1 MASDSIESKKGRED
15 KNLRPFILFAVLAVF
30 SGFLC
35 IALKGEDVFAAVFRE
50 NLELILIIIP
60 RIAAAMLL
68 AGFVQVLVPKDMVAR
83 WLGEKSGLKGLI
95 IASFAGMVT
104 PGGPMTSFPLVLAL
118 YSSGAERG
126 ALVAYM
132 TAWSL
137 LGVQRM
143 IVWEIPL
150 LGSDFTV
157 IRFASCALLPVL
169 AGMLAR
175 RIPIHPEQHINT
187 AGG

>member
-1 MASDSIESKKGRED
+1 MNPDNDELVKGRED
-15 KNLRPFILFAVLAVF
+15 RNLRPFIFFALLAML
-30 SGFLC
+30 SGFFCLG
-35 IALKGEDVFAAVFRE
+35 LKGEDVFVSVFHE
-50 NLELILIIIP
+50 NLNFILIIAP

-68 AGFVQVLVPKDMVAR
+68 AGFVQVLVPKNLVAR

-95 IASFAGMVT
+95 ISSFAGMVT

-132 TAWSL
+132 SAWSL

-157 IRFASCALLPVL
+157 IRFASCALLPIL

-175 RIPIHPEQHINT
+175 RIPIQMEKHIST
-187 AGG
+187 GSG